1 MSRPLDGDFGE
12 FYKRYILLA
21 AGESPKA
28 LIALHSS
35 FISDYIC
42 HLPDAAGDYA
52 YDTGK
57 WTVKQLLQHMMDTE
71 RIFVY
76 RLLCIARGDLRPLSG
91 FDENAFATAAP
102 ANNRKLQDIKEEILA
117 LRKSTDILIASL
129 SEQELKQKG
138 EASGYAVTANAL
150 CFMIFGHSLH
160 HIQIMKEKYTL
171 A

>member
-1 MSRPLDGDFGE
+1 MSRPSDGDFGE

-21 AGESPKA
+21 AGESA
-28 LIALHSS
+28 EELIVRHSS
-35 FISDYIC
+35 FISDFISR
-42 HLPDAAGDYA
+42 LPESAGDYA

-91 FDENAFATAAP
+91 FDENAFAAAAP
-102 ANNRKLQDIKEEILA
+102 ANNRNLQDIKEEILA

-129 SEQELKQKG
+129 TDEELKQKG